1 MAAIDKLYGTPNQIV
16 EFYDWCKENNPFTT
30 KYFYDWNMAES
41 GDLLDSEKY
50 PICNFPTSVD
60 RWMVKHCPIQWVV
73 TQIKHQYGD
82 VENFQGNDQGTI
94 TWTNMTKIGMVTVWI
109 LQRCE
114 VTKKGTIK

>member
-30 KYFYDWNMAES
+30 KYFYDWSMAES
-41 GDLLDSEKY
+41 GDLLDSKKY

-60 RWMVKHCPIQWVV
+60 RGMVKHCPIQWVV

-82 VENFQGNDQGTI
+82 VENF
-94 TWTNMTKIGMVTVWI
+94 
-109 LQRCE
+109 
-114 VTKKGTIK
+114 